1 MFGRHNSYGHLVG
14 SLSCGIFTGIA
25 DLWAHEGT
33 EVVCEALESIWPDP
47 MCRPDL
53 LFYDL
58 GCRMRPHR
66 LLHPAP
72 GWLHT
77 RYIVD
82 RCEGVAT
89 CRPTRTIFWVVGC
102 SGNTRIRRRY
112 TDAPVIA
119 LHVPLPIRVQTQP
132 YAPLYDCSYNKQ
144 TLVTIYALM

>member
-1 MFGRHNSYGHLVG
+1 MFRRPLTLGSHPVLPLPQSPYQRNPKQPADIRLLRVMFGRHNSYGHLVG

-25 DLWAHEGT
+25 DLWAHEGM

-58 GCRMRPHR
+58 GCRMRPYR

-89 CRPTRTIFWVVGC
+89 CRPTRTMFWVVGC
-102 SGNTRIRRRY
+102 SGNTRIRRQI
-112 TDAPVIA
+112 V
-119 LHVPLPIRVQTQP
+119 
-132 YAPLYDCSYNKQ
+132 
-144 TLVTIYALM
+144 